1 LFFFWG
7 KTLPNKILTGNTLQT
22 KLLVSVFII
31 VSLTIVCITA
41 VVNFIVKKQFQQ
53 TELNR
58 IYYESNAFKNRLGQL
73 MYNQDHRSL
82 MVRLS
87 NAKTANPAIL
97 YFLLTDKTGTI
108 LIADNETRIGQNQS
122 AAATVQD
129 KNDPVYTNSAR
140 KGESASDP
148 FKVYLSRL
156 TTDIY
161 DKGAIKGRNQELI
174 FDAVWE
180 IFYMGAPMGEL
191 RVGFSRHGM
200 KQHLW
205 MLTGILLGTGFLVL
219 LVTLFM
225 IFWVI
230 RLNMSPLASFVGKLS
245 LVHKDRGG
253 QNLRNNLARIS
264 LEETETE
271 VDEIRDL
278 KSAFLNIRDLF
289 VLNWDQLEDHRRNLE
304 QMVAERTAKFHE
316 INEQLALQVRER
328 KVIESRLLTVQK
340 LEAIGT
346 LAGGIAHE
354 FNNLFMAI
362 TGYATLIQKQAE
374 PGHSNIEKAEK
385 IRQLVDTGSQSIQQ
399 LLGFARSGKYDPGP
413 LNLNG
418 VLRQNLLIFSRSRK
432 DLEIQTTYCADLWSV
447 QADRSQM
454 EQVIMNLLL
463 NASEAMPGKGCLQ
476 VETRNVVLNKKS
488 VSLEKKVSGRFVL
501 FCIKDEG
508 RGIDKEILPRIF
520 DPFFTTKHMGVGTG
534 MGLAS
539 VFGIIDNHGGFIT
552 VDSPEGGGS
561 LFCVYLPALANNSNE
576 SDNR

>member
-1 LFFFWG
+1 M
-7 KTLPNKILTGNTLQT
+7 
-22 KLLVSVFII
+22 VSVFII
-31 VSLTIVCITA
+31 VSLTIVSITA

-58 IYYESNAFKNRLGQL
+58 IYYESNALKTRIGQL
-73 MYNQDHRSL
+73 MYGQNFRSL
-82 MVRLS
+82 MIALS

-97 YFLLTDKTGTI
+97 YFLLTDTKGTI
-108 LIADNETRIGQNQS
+108 LIADNETLIGKHQFFVAS
-122 AAATVQD
+122 QD
-129 KNDPVYTNSAR
+129 KKDPLYTNTDRA
-140 KGESASDP
+140 KGAISPDV
-148 FKVYLSRL
+148 FNIYLSRL
-156 TTDIY
+156 TTDIR
-161 DKGAIKGRNQELI
+161 DKESVKAWNREMI
-174 FDAVWE
+174 FDAIWE
-180 IFYMGAPMGEL
+180 ISYLGEPMGAL
-191 RVGFSRHGM
+191 RVGFSRQEI

-205 MLTGILLGTGFLVL
+205 MLTGVMLGTGFLVL

-245 LVHKDRGG
+245 LLHQDLGG
-253 QNLRNNLARIS
+253 QNLRNNLAGIS
-264 LEETETE
+264 LEEKETE
-271 VDEIRDL
+271 VEEIRNL
-278 KSAFLNIRDLF
+278 KRAFLNIRDLF
-289 VLNWDQLEDHRRNLE
+289 VSNWDQLENHRRNLE
-304 QMVAERTAKFHE
+304 QMVEERTVE
-316 INEQLALQVRER
+316 LNGINEQLTLQVRER
-328 KVIESRLLTVQK
+328 KEIESRLLTVQK

-374 PGHSNIEKAEK
+374 PGHPNIGKAEK

-418 VLRQNLLIFSRSRK
+418 VLRQNLIIFSRSRK
-432 DLEIQTTYCADLWSV
+432 DLEIKTAYCPDLWTI

-463 NASEAMPGKGCLQ
+463 NASEAMPEKGCLQ
-476 VETRNVVLNKKS
+476 VETQNVVLDKKL
-488 VSLEKKVSGRFVL
+488 VSRGKRVSGRFVL

-508 RGIDKEILPRIF
+508 RGIDKEIIPRIF

-539 VFGIIDNHGGFIT
+539 VFGITDNHGGITT
-552 VDSPEGGGS
+552 VDSKEGKGS
-561 LFCVYLPALANNSNE
+561 VFCVYLPALASK
-576 SDNR
+576 SK